1 VELDKEKIHYFQKN
15 RDQFLMVDH
24 VTDLKTGSYAKGY
37 KKLNKDLWFFKVHWP
52 GDPNMPGFLQ
62 LESMTQLCAL
72 TILGYEKNRGKV
84 VYLTGADKIKFYK
97 KVIPPTKLVIKTKL
111 ISYKNGIGRG
121 SGECYIEQNIVSKA
135 LFSFVFPED
144 IVRVKQF

>member
-1 VELDKEKIHYFQKN
+1 MELSKKQILQYQKN
-15 RDQFLMVDH
+15 SDPYLFIDY
-24 VTDLKTGSYAKGY
+24 VTDLKLGSYAEGY
-37 KKLNKDLWFFKVHWP
+37 KNLDINEWFFKVHWP